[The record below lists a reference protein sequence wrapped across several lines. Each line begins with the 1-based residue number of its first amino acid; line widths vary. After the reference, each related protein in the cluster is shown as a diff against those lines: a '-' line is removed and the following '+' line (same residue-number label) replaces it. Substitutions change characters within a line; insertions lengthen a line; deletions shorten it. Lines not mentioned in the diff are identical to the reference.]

1 MYGIVF
7 IILGNLSGNAI
18 AFGIYVMSAAG
29 YDDPSRGS
37 IIGLAIGALSC
48 ACLVHV
54 ASRRGGIILNNIFAV
69 VKVAIL
75 LLIIIL
81 GFIRSRGY
89 TFGGHANA
97 DDFPTTNFEL
107 NKSFKGDMQNAPSF
121 ADALLLSVFTY
132 SGFKQPFYVSVDA
145 VPATMTTLTDSPQ
158 VLSEVKAPRRRFPK
172 YTLIAMLITALLFL
186 LVNISYVSKYFPS
199 EVLATKLT
207 ARSVLR
213 YTKSRNLGIS
223 AGPGNAVL
231 PRHIRSRR
239 GAESDGCSDRV
250 LHFWESCGHD
260 LYSFSRYGSL
270 SRRSGTTNCTR
281 LTKLN
286 SEARNRQRGNLTSF
300 IIFRDGDNHLR
311 GSYVGPTAASNAQP
325 DRDRSPRADTSC
337 GTCASLVLI
346 HRPHRSH
353 LLFEA

>member
-37 IIGLAIGALSC
+37 VIGLAIGALSC

-89 TFGGHANA
+89 AFGGHANA
-97 DDFPTTNFEL
+97 NDFPTANFEL

-145 VPATMTTLTDSPQ
+145 APAPKTTLTDSP
-158 VLSEVKAPRRRFPK
+158 PRF
-172 YTLIAMLITALLFL
+172 
-186 LVNISYVSKYFPS
+186 
-199 EVLATKLT
+199 
-207 ARSVLR
+207 
-213 YTKSRNLGIS
+213 
-223 AGPGNAVL
+223 
-231 PRHIRSRR
+231 
-239 GAESDGCSDRV
+239 
-250 LHFWESCGHD
+250 
-260 LYSFSRYGSL
+260 
-270 SRRSGTTNCTR
+270 
-281 LTKLN
+281 
-286 SEARNRQRGNLTSF
+286 
-300 IIFRDGDNHLR
+300 
-311 GSYVGPTAASNAQP
+311 
-325 DRDRSPRADTSC
+325 
-337 GTCASLVLI
+337 
-346 HRPHRSH
+346 
-353 LLFEA
+353 